1 MQKVAAGVF
10 KAKCLSLI
18 DEVDQKREEFIV
30 TKRGRPVAKLI
41 PVEQEKDDIFG
52 FYAGKLKIIGD
63 IVSPAIPLERWKRL
77 K

>member
-1 MQKVAAGVF
+1 MQTVAAGIF

-18 DEVDQKREEFIV
+18 DEVDQKREEITV
-30 TKRGRPVAKLI
+30 TKRGRPKLV

-52 FYAGKLKIIGD
+52 FYAGKLKIVGD
-63 IVSPAIPLERWKRL
+63 IVSPAIPLEHWKRL